1 MKKIQ
6 KLAKKVVDD
15 GEEQSARLEN
25 FDNKVV
31 KPQSLNPHIADVD
44 MIFLKKEIARNKSA
58 LDVSRNMVD
67 DILED
72 AQGVGNQK
80 G

>member
-72 AQGVGNQK
+72 AQAVGNQK